1 MRRFK
6 HYGKAILRV
15 PLNSFLLSNNLSDYR
30 DNKLFMEG
38 VYLSSKEFY
47 KIIDTNI
54 YTVNDNGK
62 NDQTRQS
69 LLKYWN
75 RSCTRCTPFGT
86 FASTSIIDI
95 LPTESR
101 VVLDPQNR
109 YRRSRIDMEYLSSI
123 IESLLQ
129 NIESKRNVK
138 WYINDSLYRGTN
150 FLRYIDWNVKN
161 NNRTYGLNTVETTDY
176 LDFIIELAASGLKLD
191 EVISILK
198 IKYDLHSEEI
208 WEYIDEL
215 INARILVPEIGAMVI
230 QPTPFYTLEKIVEI
244 VPGDREKNSIKQL
257 LTILKKLE
265 VNAVIDDYE
274 KINDILKDISPEVG
288 KVENTIQTDMFLNV
302 EKGALNEKDID
313 KIITQVE
320 ETMALSKDY
329 KSSTLDEFMRRFTER
344 YDDNEISLLHA
355 LDSDIGVGY
364 GTFSDLS
371 IGSSDILDNLPVSY
385 PTIKGGYDS
394 AVDKF
399 VIKKFNDFLNGNDD
413 IINIGEEELK
423 KLESELD
430 NNKSPNSTYIM
441 GTYYL
446 QREHGFKFDLTSIGG
461 SSGANLLTRFSYGGK
476 EFLELIK
483 EITDK
488 ESEFIGTNNACNAEI
503 VHLPDSRLGNI
514 LMRPSIRDFE
524 ITFLGNSTSDESTK
538 IKLSDLYVSVR
549 NGTVFLKSKKH
560 NRYIVP
566 KLTSAHN
573 YEYKSLPF
581 YKFLCDLQQQNRS
594 TPVVWDWGILSDNRY
609 LPRVEYKNL
618 ILAKARWKIIFED
631 IFVGSATLPKENEQK
646 LKDFIV
652 TANIPKK
659 ALLVEGDNTLL
670 LDFESEDCI
679 DILLKHLITKKTV
692 ILCEYLSSVE
702 NSIIEDN
709 SSFYYNNEVII
720 PIYSSTPSQEFF
732 PKPAVNTTVKR
743 RFLIGEECLFI
754 KIYGGPESLD
764 QILVDRL
771 ASFILAK
778 SNYFEKFFFI
788 RYKDEFNHLRLRFFQ
803 SDKRTL
809 SEFQETLTEF
819 LNHLVDAEFIHSWT
833 IDVYNREL
841 ERYFPENIDISETL
855 FHYDSLTVL
864 EALKSVRG
872 EPEEEKYRL
881 LIGLLGFLNYL
892 DMFNLNLNEKHEFA
906 KKGANDFYQEFGG
919 QKILQ
924 KEINKMYKIFQKD
937 ILSFL
942 SDETSEEYGIF
953 LKESFSLYYEQL
965 GVISTEIL
973 KNISNHKATGSIKN
987 NLISSYVHM
996 FINRLFIN
1004 QQRKWEMI
1012 IYHFM
1017 ERYFLFKLKTNPNG

>member
-1 MRRFK
+1 
-6 HYGKAILRV
+6 
-15 PLNSFLLSNNLSDYR
+15 
-30 DNKLFMEG
+30 MEG

-47 KIIDTNI
+47 KMIATNTH
-54 YTVNDNGK
+54 TVNGNEG
-62 NDQTRQS
+62 NSQTRQS

-95 LPTESR
+95 LPTETR
-101 VVLDPQNR
+101 IILDPQKR
-109 YRRSRIDMEYLSSI
+109 YRRSRIDMEYLFSI

-129 NIESKRNVK
+129 TIESKRNIK

-150 FLRYIDWNVKN
+150 FLRYIDWHVKN

-191 EVISILK
+191 ELINALK

-215 INARILVPEIGAMVI
+215 INAKILVPEIGALVI
-230 QPTPFYTLEKIVEI
+230 QPTPFYLLEKII
-244 VPGDREKNSIKQL
+244 QIIPDDQGKNAIKQL
-257 LTILKKLE
+257 LDILKKLE
-265 VNAVIDDYE
+265 FNAEIDDYE
-274 KINDILKDISPEVG
+274 NINNILRDISPDLG
-288 KVENTIQTDMFLNV
+288 KVENTIQTDMFLRV
-302 EKGALNEKDID
+302 ENGSLNENDIG
-313 KIITQVE
+313 KIMTQVE
-320 ETMALSKDY
+320 ETMAFSKDY
-329 KSSTLDEFMRRFTER
+329 RSSTLDEFMRRFTER
-344 YDDNEISLLHA
+344 YEDKEVSLLHA
-355 LDSDIGVGY
+355 LDSDIGIGY
-364 GTFSDLS
+364 GALSDLA

-385 PTIKGGYDS
+385 PTVEGGSES
-394 AVDKF
+394 AIDKF
-399 VIKKFNDFLNGNDD
+399 VIKKFNDFLNGSDN
-413 IINIGEEELK
+413 IINIREDELK
-423 KLESELD
+423 ELESELD
-430 NNKSPNSTYIM
+430 KGKSLDSTYIM

-446 QREHGFKFDLTSIGG
+446 EKEQGFKFDLTSIGG

-476 EFLELIK
+476 DFLELIK
-483 EITDK
+483 QITEK
-488 ESEFIGTNNACNAEI
+488 ESEFIESQNASNAEI

-524 ITFLGNSTSDESTK
+524 ITFLGNSTSDESIK

-573 YEYKSLPF
+573 YQYKSLPF

-594 TPVVWDWGILSDNRY
+594 IPIVWDWAILSDNRY

-631 IFVGSATLPKENEQK
+631 IFVGRSTFPEVNVQK

-659 ALLVEGDNTLL
+659 TLLVEGDNTLL
-670 LDFESEDCI
+670 LDFETEDCI
-679 DILLKHLITKKTV
+679 DILLKQLNTKKQV
-692 ILCEYLSSVE
+692 ILCEYLSTVE
-702 NSIIEDN
+702 NSIVKDN
-709 SSFYYNNEVII
+709 RTFYYNNEVII
-720 PIYSSTPSQEFF
+720 PIYSSAPSQEFF

-764 QILVDRL
+764 QILIDRL

-778 SNYFEKFFFI
+778 SKYFEKFFFI

-809 SEFQETLTEF
+809 SEFQDSLTIF
-819 LNHLVDAEFIHSWT
+819 LNNLVDTEFIHSWT

-841 ERYFPENIDISETL
+841 ERYLPENIDISETL

-864 EALKSVRG
+864 HALKSVRG
-872 EPEEEKYRL
+872 EPDEEKYRL

-924 KEINKMYKIFQKD
+924 KEINKKYKIFQKD

-942 SDETSEEYGIF
+942 SDETSEEYGFF
-953 LKESFSLYYEQL
+953 LKENFNLYCEEL
-965 GVISTEIL
+965 GLITTEIL
-973 KNISNHKATGSIKN
+973 KNISNHKSIDSIKN

-996 FINRLFIN
+996 FVNRLFIN

-1017 ERYFLFKLKTNPNG
+1017 ERYFLFKLKTNPDE